1 MKYRERTVRQV
12 LGTCLWALLVALSVA
27 VPVLERADLGRG
39 TAFESQH
46 DPATCSPGHNHT
58 LCTQVGASHA
68 LPSRQDMRVGTSP
81 FVRGRVADHLAS
93 VFVTAFA
100 DGHPTRAPPSA

>member
-1 MKYRERTVRQV
+1 MKPRVRRIRQV
-12 LGTCLWALLVALSVA
+12 LGTCVSALIVMLSVA
-27 VPVLERADLGRG
+27 VPVLERSDVGRG

-46 DPATCSPGHNHT
+46 DPATCAPGHNHT

-68 LPSRQDMRVGTSP
+68 LPSRQDLRVAGSP
-81 FVRGRVADHLAS
+81 FTDGGTAPDAFSPWVAG
-93 VFVTAFA
+93 FT